1 MVLLNQIRQNYLK
14 EEDEWNLQYFRDEVH
29 SIIVYIEEYRFFKK
43 LLHYEVLIF
52 DNDELKKN
60 EKKVFHQVQEGII
73 SKDTMG
79 IEIYFA
85 YMINDN

>member
-43 LLHYEVLIF
+43 LLHYEVLI
-52 DNDELKKN
+52 L
-60 EKKVFHQVQEGII
+60 
-73 SKDTMG
+73 
-79 IEIYFA
+79 
-85 YMINDN
+85 